1 MISDLDTVIAAYNA
15 TIPTGPSGLTFEDN
29 GDIRYYENGVAV
41 AKGLVQSA
49 DGSYYFINSYLKA
62 VKNTWYAFGA
72 AHANG
77 LLPAGKYFFGE
88 DGKLII
94 KNGLTFEDNG
104 DIRYYENGVAVA
116 KGLVQ
121 DTDGSY
127 YFVNSYLKAVKNT
140 WYAFSAAK
148 ANGLLPAGKYFFG
161 EDGKLVIKNGL
172 TFEDN
177 GDIRYYENGVAVA
190 KGLVQSA
197 DGSYYFINSSLKAV
211 KNTYYAFS
219 ATHANGLL
227 PAGRYFFGEDGKL
240 VQN

>member
-1 MISDLDTVIAAYNA
+1 MISELDTGIAAYNA
-15 TIPTGPSGLTFEDN
+15 TIPTGPSGLTFEEN

-41 AKGLVQSA
+41 AKGLVA
-49 DGSYYFINSYLKA
+49 DGEGNLYFI
-62 VKNTWYAFGA
+62 
-72 AHANG
+72 
-77 LLPAGKYFFGE
+77 
-88 DGKLII
+88 
-94 KNGLTFEDNG
+94 
-104 DIRYYENGVAVA
+104 
-116 KGLVQ
+116 
-121 DTDGSY
+121 
-127 YFVNSYLKAVKNT
+127 NSYLKAVKNT

-148 ANGLLPAGKYFFG
+148 ANGLFPAGRYFFG

-177 GDIRYYENGVAVA
+177 GDIRYYENSVAVA

-219 ATHANGLL
+219 EAKANGLL